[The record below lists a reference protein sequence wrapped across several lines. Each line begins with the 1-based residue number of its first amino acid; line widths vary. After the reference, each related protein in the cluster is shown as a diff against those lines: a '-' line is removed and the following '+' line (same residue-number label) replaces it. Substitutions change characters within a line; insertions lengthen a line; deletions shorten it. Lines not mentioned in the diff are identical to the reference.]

1 MSDREM
7 SENLLEISTK
17 DLLEKFG
24 EGSHKPGSGS
34 AAAFQGLLSA
44 KLIRTVID
52 LTNAPKR
59 RSQYAGMLPELL
71 EIAKRIDQNIFPA
84 LEGIFIED
92 SIQFG
97 RAIEAR

>member
-1 MSDREM
+1 
-7 SENLLEISTK
+7 
-17 DLLEKFG
+17 
-24 EGSHKPGSGS
+24 PGSGS

-97 RAIEAR
+97 RAIEARKARDSEKDEDKKKVLASQALNELSI